1 MIQQVSKTCI
11 SCQTLRV
18 EPKRTQ
24 FGKLITLEQF
34 SVKKFANVCFYSC
47 LFWMDTTSHIYGVG
61 KSVLLKKCN
70 KDENIRQLAS
80 IFRQPEVTH
89 DTVQIAG
96 ENIPVAL
103 YNGAKIQSLDILR
116 YCKFL
121 QKVQTKSTALHVQSL
136 PPTSDAA
143 IFHSYN
149 TFLQTQLWSHNDMDP
164 LQWGWEKENNRL
176 VPRKATLP
184 AAPTDC

>member
-1 MIQQVSKTCI
+1 MSAFVHA
-11 SCQTLRV
+11 
-18 EPKRTQ
+18 
-24 FGKLITLEQF
+24 F
-34 SVKKFANVCFYSC
+34 SGC
-47 LFWMDTTSHIYGVG
+47 DTTSHIYGVG

-80 IFRQPEVTH
+80 IFLQPEVTH

-143 IFHSYN
+143 RFHSYR
-149 TFLQTQLWSHNDMDP
+149 TFLQTQL
-164 LQWGWEKENNRL
+164 
-176 VPRKATLP
+176 
-184 AAPTDC
+184 